1 MFPSR
6 IALALYATS
15 SALCATA
22 CAKDSAARA
31 PTARA
36 QEARVVARTAQEM
49 AQPVVSNGGATIVLD
64 SIAARRFPTVAAI
77 RQSFAASLRLPGR
90 SVATAIAARHLS
102 TPLVIFETPDMTQ
115 LYSEYGRSRTDLA
128 RTTKIELRLRAL
140 VEKGAAAGK
149 ELDDAQVDVLQA
161 ESRVRES
168 EAKLRES
175 GLDPQVLSRLRPGSA
190 LVNADLSEG
199 KVALV
204 RAGLLALVDF
214 TSFPDGSRRGNVIAV
229 SDAIDPQT
237 RTARVAI
244 VVANGGGA
252 VRPGMFASV
261 QVTQQA
267 LDAVSVPRAAIVQ
280 ADARTFVFVQKSA
293 TTFDR
298 REVTL
303 GPEDESSVAVVRGL
317 QPGERIVSG
326 NAILLKGI
334 SFGY

>member
-1 MFPSR
+1 V
-6 IALALYATS
+6 
-15 SALCATA
+15 TA
-22 CAKDSAARA
+22 ELKD
-31 PTARA
+31 
-36 QEARVVARTAQEM
+36 
-49 AQPVVSNGGATIVLD
+49 PVVSKGGEIITVD
-64 SIAARRFPTVAAI
+64 SIAGARFPTADAV
-77 RQSFAASLRLPGR
+77 RQSFAASLRLPAR
-90 SVATAIAARHLS
+90 SVATAIAAQNLE

-128 RTTKIELRLRAL
+128 RTTKIETRLKAL

-161 ESRVRES
+161 ESRVREN

-175 GLDPQVLSRLRPGSA
+175 GLDPQVLARLRPGS
-190 LVNADLSEG
+190 
-199 KVALV
+199 
-204 RAGLLALVDF
+204 ALVDF
-214 TSFPDGSRRGNVIAV
+214 TSFPDGSRRGTVIAV

-244 VVANGGGA
+244 VISNTGAA
-252 VRPGMFASV
+252 VRPGMFATV
-261 QVTQQA
+261 QVTQTA
-267 LDAVSVPRAAIVQ
+267 IGAVAVPRTAVVQ
-280 ADARTFVFVQKSA
+280 ADARSFVFVRKSA
-293 TTFDR
+293 TVFER

-303 GPEDESSVAVVRGL
+303 GPEDGSSIAVLRGV